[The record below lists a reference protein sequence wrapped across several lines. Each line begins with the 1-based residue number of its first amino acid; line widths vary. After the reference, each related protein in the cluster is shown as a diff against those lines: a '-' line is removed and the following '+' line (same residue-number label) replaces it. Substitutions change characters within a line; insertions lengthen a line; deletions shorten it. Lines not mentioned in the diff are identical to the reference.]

1 MLDQVCNLVVIIR
14 TFTLLSYITIP
25 QEDLTIRGSEKI
37 SLMIHRVKIRK
48 YSILFRFKSIIEPAM
63 KQVNKSITRVGN
75 RENGPKSQTG

>member
-1 MLDQVCNLVVIIR
+1 
-14 TFTLLSYITIP
+14 
-25 QEDLTIRGSEKI
+25 
-37 SLMIHRVKIRK
+37 MIHRVKIRK